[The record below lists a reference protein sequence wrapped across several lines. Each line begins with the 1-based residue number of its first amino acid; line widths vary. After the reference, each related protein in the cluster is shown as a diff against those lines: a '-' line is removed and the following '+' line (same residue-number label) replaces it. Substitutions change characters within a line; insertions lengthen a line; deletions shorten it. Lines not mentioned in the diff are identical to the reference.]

1 MAGEVAPAL
10 GHMGGAGCVATAAA
24 RSASASSSGEQE
36 TGSWGL
42 SGPWGLMARHW
53 ADIPGGCPLPWCTDL
68 ALLSREVD
76 RRQESAP
83 NLCDP
88 PALASASGDVSPQ
101 DVTCTCVPRRVWLV
115 VACAPEA
122 WGCCRGPDPP
132 LRARLW
138 SAEGATVT

>member
-10 GHMGGAGCVATAAA
+10 GHTGGAGCVATAAA